1 VALAR
6 QNRPSSSAFPS
17 AALLATANE
26 SGTTLPDL
34 HPVWH
39 AISDATMAAAASLT
53 LATMA
58 KSDDPPNEPLA
69 FT

>member
-1 VALAR
+1 
-6 QNRPSSSAFPS
+6 
-17 AALLATANE
+17 LLATANE